1 MIVKVCGVRTAEVA
15 EAAVEAGADL
25 IGLVF
30 EARSPRHVDDRAA
43 DAVRE
48 AVAGRAD
55 LVGVLVEP
63 SAALCDHLAG
73 RHRLAAVQVH
83 GDVDPLLVVEVSVP
97 VIRAL
102 NAGGAAEA
110 YTDQWWPASLL
121 LLDAAPEEA
130 GALPGGTGRRLPLGW
145 AAEVARHRPI
155 ILAGGLG
162 PATVADAI
170 AAVRPRGVDASSG
183 LESAPG
189 VKDPALVRAY
199 VRTARAAFDLLGA
212 APATVGNR
220 GEAGGSPPA
229 SGRVSAR
236 MRREAGGS
244 PPASGRVSARMS
256 R

>member
-1 MIVKVCGVRTAEVA
+1 VIVKVCGVRTAEVA
-15 EAAVEAGADL
+15 EVAVEAGADL

-30 EARSPRHVDDRAA
+30 EERSPRHVDDRAA

-63 SAALCDHLAG
+63 SAALCDHLAD

-83 GDVDPLLVVEVSVP
+83 GDVDPLLVLQASVP
-97 VIRAL
+97 VVRAL
-102 NAGGAAEA
+102 NAGSSAQA
-110 YTDQWWPASLL
+110 YTDQWWPASLII
-121 LLDAAPEEA
+121 LDAAPEAA
-130 GALPGGTGRRLPLGW
+130 GALPGGTGRRLPLAW

-162 PATVADAI
+162 PDSVADAI

-183 LESAPG
+183 LEGAPG

-212 APATVGNR
+212 APATVGNH
-220 GEAGGSPPA
+220 A
-229 SGRVSAR
+229 
-236 MRREAGGS
+236 
-244 PPASGRVSARMS
+244 
-256 R
+256 

>member
-25 IGLVF
+25 LGLVF
-30 EARSPRHVDDRAA
+30 VERSPRHVDDRAA

-63 SAALCDHLAG
+63 PAALCDHLAR

-83 GDVDPLLVVEVSVP
+83 GAVDPRLVTEVAVP
-97 VIRAL
+97 VVRAL
-102 NAGGAAEA
+102 NVRSAAEA
-110 YTDQWWPASLL
+110 YADGWWPASLL
-121 LLDAAPEEA
+121 LLDAAPEDA
-130 GALPGGTGRRLPLGW
+130 GALPGGTGRRVPQEW
-145 AAEVARHRPI
+145 AAEVARHRPT
-155 ILAGGLG
+155 ILAGGLD
-162 PATVADAI
+162 PASVADAI

-199 VRTARAAFDLLGA
+199 VRTARAAFDLLHTHT
-212 APATVGNR
+212 APAVAR
-220 GEAGGSPPA
+220 GQG
-229 SGRVSAR
+229 
-236 MRREAGGS
+236 
-244 PPASGRVSARMS
+244 
-256 R
+256 

>member
-30 EARSPRHVDDRAA
+30 AERSPRHVDDRAA

-63 SAALCDHLAG
+63 PPALCDHLAR
-73 RHRLAAVQVH
+73 RHRLAAVQAH
-83 GDVDPLLVVEVSVP
+83 GAIDRMLPAQVSVP

-102 NAGGAAEA
+102 NVRSAAEA
-110 YTDQWWPASLL
+110 YTDGWWPASLL
-121 LLDAAPEEA
+121 LLDAVPEEA
-130 GALPGGTGRRLPLGW
+130 GALPGGTGRRLPLEW
-145 AAEVARHRPI
+145 AAEVARHRPT

-162 PATVADAI
+162 PDSVADAI

-199 VRTARAAFDLLGA
+199 VRTARAAFDLLDSHTAHA
-212 APATVGNR
+212 AAR
-220 GEAGGSPPA
+220 G
-229 SGRVSAR
+229 
-236 MRREAGGS
+236 RR
-244 PPASGRVSARMS
+244 
-256 R
+256 

>member
-1 MIVKVCGVRTAEVA
+1 VIVKVCGVRTAEVA
-15 EAAVEAGADL
+15 EAAVDAGADL

-43 DAVRE
+43 DIVRE

-63 SAALCDHLAG
+63 SPELCDRLAD

-83 GDVDPLLVVEVSVP
+83 GEVDPMLVAKVGVP
-97 VIRAL
+97 VIRAI
-102 NAGGAAEA
+102 NARSATDA
-110 YTDQWWPASLL
+110 YTDPWWPATLV

-145 AAEVARHRPI
+145 AAEVARHRPV

-162 PATVADAI
+162 PDTVADAI
-170 AAVRPRGVDASSG
+170 VAVRPRGVDASSG
-183 LESAPG
+183 LETAPG

-199 VRTARAAFDLLGA
+199 VRTARAAFELQRA
-212 APATVGNR
+212 APAPVGEPR
-220 GEAGGSPPA
+220 
-229 SGRVSAR
+229 
-236 MRREAGGS
+236 
-244 PPASGRVSARMS
+244 
-256 R
+256 

>member
-15 EAAVEAGADL
+15 EAAVAAGADL

-30 EARSPRHVDDRAA
+30 VESSPRHVDEVAV

-63 SAALCDHLAG
+63 SAALCDALAD

-83 GDVDPLLVVEVSVP
+83 GEVDPMLTAHVSVP

-102 NAGGAAEA
+102 NVSSAAQA
-110 YTDQWWPASLL
+110 YTDPWWPSALT
-121 LLDAAPEEA
+121 LLDAAPAEE
-130 GALPGGTGRRLPLGW
+130 GALPGGTGRRLPLAW
-145 AAEVARHRPI
+145 AAEVARHRPVV
-155 ILAGGLG
+155 LAGGLG
-162 PATVADAI
+162 PESVADAI

-189 VKDPALVRAY
+189 VKDPGLVRAY
-199 VRTARAAFDLLGA
+199 VRTARAAFELLRPSRPA
-212 APATVGNR
+212 A
-220 GEAGGSPPA
+220 GEGS
-229 SGRVSAR
+229 
-236 MRREAGGS
+236 
-244 PPASGRVSARMS
+244 
-256 R
+256 